1 MVEGLDPRR
10 FGGCSGCGDGATA
23 KPCFGLR
30 GNGTARGR
38 VAQRRSPTGI
48 SQESWRWGLRRG
60 EADDGDGDGR
70 RGPRGAATLPS
81 SNDVPWMSPSITKC
95 KQLQKPDFQHS
106 VRKYKT
112 DSSSLSEV
120 SEILK
125 SLNTYNS
132 CAVES
137 PGPIHAH
144 TFRCTSKKS
153 CKHTASHKIIKNPQ
167 TPQKLHSST

>member
-81 SNDVPWMSPSITKC
+81 SNDVPWMSPSCCEHLEGWTLADSESAAGGSSFSPLTTEER
-95 KQLQKPDFQHS
+95 LQRWLPRFL
-106 VRKYKT
+106 R
-112 DSSSLSEV
+112 LRE
-120 SEILK
+120 
-125 SLNTYNS
+125 
-132 CAVES
+132 
-137 PGPIHAH
+137 
-144 TFRCTSKKS
+144 RKS
-153 CKHTASHKIIKNPQ
+153 CSGSFLVVSITCCEHLNG
-167 TPQKLHSST
+167 